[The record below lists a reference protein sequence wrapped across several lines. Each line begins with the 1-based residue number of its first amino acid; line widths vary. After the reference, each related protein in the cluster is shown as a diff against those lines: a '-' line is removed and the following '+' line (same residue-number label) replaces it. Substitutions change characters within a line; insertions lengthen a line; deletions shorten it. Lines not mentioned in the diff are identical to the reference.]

1 MSLTVILPATL
12 RKNKFYHFASREVFK
27 QHLMKVTKIQK
38 LIDVN
43 QLYQLSELKKHCKL
57 VLKILS
63 KAFPSKMIKFCFRE
77 KFKLPVFKI
86 SELDEK
92 DVQGMERYKL
102 TLNNIVKKNCRIL

>member
-1 MSLTVILPATL
+1 
-12 RKNKFYHFASREVFK
+12 
-27 QHLMKVTKIQK
+27 
-38 LIDVN
+38 
-43 QLYQLSELKKHCKL
+43 
-57 VLKILS
+57 
-63 KAFPSKMIKFCFRE
+63 MIKFCFRE